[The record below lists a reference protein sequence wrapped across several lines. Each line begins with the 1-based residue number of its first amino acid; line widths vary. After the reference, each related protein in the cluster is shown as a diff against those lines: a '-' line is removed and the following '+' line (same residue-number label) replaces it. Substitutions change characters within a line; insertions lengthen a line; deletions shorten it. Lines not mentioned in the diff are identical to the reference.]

1 MPMSLR
7 TIRKQFS
14 QFLINIVTSGKYSEK
29 REFGM
34 TDYLIRYVLMNTCFI
49 FGGIILLIYA
59 MYNLRRG
66 MYDVAAACAG
76 MAFLCIGTF
85 FLARTKIRQGVPA
98 SILMIFY
105 GIFCVWIVWIKQSQ
119 GVNFLF
125 IYIYPLATI
134 MLLGM
139 RPGVI
144 LSTIL
149 LALVSAEML
158 VPGLSNFNYHIK
170 TSTRML
176 ASYFLVFSAMIV
188 IETTRKTKD
197 RLIEAQQEIL
207 EKQARDLQY
216 FNNSLRRAFSTYL
229 SEDVVEEII
238 SDPTRLKLGGI
249 KRDMTALFT
258 DIRGFTRIAETLTPE
273 QLVDMLNYYLSSM
286 SDIILDH
293 KGTIDKYQ
301 GDAIISFFGAPLM
314 LPDHAL
320 RACDAAIIM
329 KNTEK
334 EINKYIMKKGM
345 GSSPLLTRIGIGSGE
360 MVVGNMGTEKKM
372 NYTIMGNS
380 VNLAARLEGV
390 NKHYGTW
397 ILASEKTVQQTGERF
412 LTRRLDRI
420 RVVGMNEPVRIYE
433 LLALAENADPSLK
446 KKLDLFHN
454 ALELFEKRDWSV
466 AAATFRRILD
476 ISPNDPPS
484 VLYFNRCRSYLEH
497 SPDSS
502 WDGVYNLKEK

>member
-1 MPMSLR
+1 MKFR
-7 TIRKQFS
+7 TVKKRFS

-29 REFGM
+29 PEFGM
-34 TDYLIRYVLMNTCFI
+34 SDYLIRYVLLNTCFI
-49 FGGIILLIYA
+49 FGFIILLIYA
-59 MYNLRRG
+59 IYNLRRG
-66 MYDVAAACAG
+66 MYDVASACAG
-76 MAFLCIGTF
+76 MAFLCIFTF

-98 SILMIFY
+98 SILMVFY
-105 GIFCVWIVWIKQSQ
+105 GLFCVWITWIKQSQ

-139 RPGVI
+139 RAGVI
-144 LSTIL
+144 FSTIL

-158 VPGLSNFNYHIK
+158 IPGLSNFDYHIK

-188 IETTRKTKD
+188 IEITRKTKD
-197 RLIEAQQEIL
+197 RLIEAQQKIL
-207 EKQARDLQY
+207 EKQTRDLQY
-216 FNNSLRRAFSTYL
+216 FNNNLRRAFSTYL

-238 SDPTRLKLGGI
+238 TDPTHLKLGGI

-258 DIRGFTRIAETLTPE
+258 DIMGFTRIAETLAPE
-273 QLVDMLNYYLSSM
+273 QLVDMLNYYLTSM

-293 KGTIDKYQ
+293 KGTIDKYN
-301 GDAIISFFGAPLM
+301 GDAIISFFGAPLR
-314 LPDHAL
+314 LIDHAMQ
-320 RACDAAIIM
+320 ACDAAIKM
-329 KNTEK
+329 KGIEK
-334 EINKYIMKKGM
+334 EINKYLMEKRI
-345 GSSPLLTRIGIGSGE
+345 SASPLLTRIGISSGE

-372 NYTIMGNS
+372 NYTIIGNA

-397 ILASEKTVQQTGERF
+397 ILATENTIRQTEDRF

-420 RVVGMNEPVRIYE
+420 RVVGLNEPVRIYE
-433 LLALAENADPSLK
+433 LVALAENAEPTLQ
-446 KKLDLFHN
+446 KKLVLFHK
-454 ALELFEKRDWSV
+454 ALELFEKRNWPV
-466 AAATFRRILD
+466 AAAAFRQVLD
-476 ISPNDPPS
+476 LSPNDPPS
-484 VLYFNRCRSYLEH
+484 ILYFNRCRMYLER

-502 WDGVYNLKEK
+502 WDGVYNLKQK

>member
-1 MPMSLR
+1 MALK
-7 TIRKQFS
+7 TIGNQLS
-14 QFLINIVTSGKYSEK
+14 QFFRNILTSGKYKEG

-34 TDYLIRYVLMNTCFI
+34 SDYLIRYVLMNTCFG
-49 FGGIILLIYA
+49 FGGILLLVYA
-59 MYNLRRG
+59 VYNLGRG
-66 MYDVAAACAG
+66 MFDVAGACAG
-76 MAFLCIGTF
+76 MAVLCIGTF
-85 FLARTKIRQGVPA
+85 FLARTKVSQSVPA
-98 SILMIFY
+98 LILMTFF
-105 GIFCVWIVWIKQSQ
+105 GLFCVYIVWIKQSQ

-125 IYIYPLATI
+125 IYIYPLVTI

-139 RPGVI
+139 RLGVI
-144 LSTIL
+144 LSAVL
-149 LALVSAEML
+149 LALVSAEMFI
-158 VPGLSNFNYHIK
+158 PGLSHYSYHIK
-170 TSTRML
+170 VSTRML

-188 IETTRKTKD
+188 IEFTRKTKD
-197 RLIEAQQEIL
+197 RRIEDQQETL
-207 EKQARDLQY
+207 EKQARDLQF

-238 SDPTRLKLGGI
+238 SDPSHLKLGGI

-258 DIRGFTRIAETLTPE
+258 DIRGFTHVAETLSPE
-273 QLVDMLNYYLSSM
+273 QLVDLLNYYLSTM

-301 GDAIISFFGAPLM
+301 GDAIISFFGAPLI
-314 LPDHAL
+314 LPDHAM

-329 KNTEK
+329 KETEK
-334 EINKYIMKKGM
+334 EINRYIRENGM

-372 NYTIMGNS
+372 NYTIMGNV

-397 ILASEKTVQQTGERF
+397 VLASEKTVQQTEGRF

-433 LLALAENADPSLK
+433 LVALAKDADPALK
-446 KKLDLFHN
+446 KKLDVFHK
-454 ALELFEKRDWSV
+454 ALDIFEKRDWPV
-466 AAATFRRILD
+466 AAAAFREILAT
-476 ISPNDPPS
+476 SPKDMPS
-484 VLYFNRCRSYLEH
+484 NIYFTRCRNYLEKPPE
-497 SPDSS
+497 SD